1 MEDSTYSLLQ
11 EVRDT
16 LKVLEERQKSLLKGI
31 NELKDN
37 QRKLEEE
44 VRLSNFVLNSFSF
57 RSEFIN

>member
-16 LKVLEERQKSLLKGI
+16 LKVLEERQKSLLKDI